1 MGRSKFN
8 WVLLV
13 SLLCGFILF
22 ANFLTIGQE
31 HNGRYRYYTG
41 CPESNGYCPVRYES
55 LSTDKR
61 VYEKGETVT
70 LKLSNLESFAY
81 LIEEVEIYYKKTA
94 GGDPRVIYIE
104 ERLGEIPATA
114 SSWEWEWDQTLS
126 DGEQAPEGYYYIR
139 LKTNCCGYYRTYFR
153 IQKDGG
159 GFQLPADSSEEEAPT
174 APDRPDNFNLS
185 STSPNQIELSWDSVS
200 GPVEGFLIYR
210 NGRELDTVSPNTTS
224 YVDRDLEGESE
235 YCYQVAAFNEEGESE
250 LSSESCGETFK
261 LIKTETTPSTPSELS
276 AEASGPEEI
285 ELTWTDNSD
294 NEEGFR
300 IYRNGSELDT
310 VGSNTTRYV
319 DDTVRPDTDY
329 SYKVAA
335 FNSAGESS
343 TSSSSRITT
352 PENTPTRPGN
362 LSLRDRGPEEIE
374 LTWTDNSDNEEGFR
388 IYRNGS
394 ELDTVGSNTTR
405 YVDDTVRPDTDYSY
419 KVAAFNSAGESSTS
433 SSSRITT
440 PEIEEPEEETLPAEP
455 LSATPQQLWT
465 GVGMVLMIIG
475 YTYLQ
480 VS

>member
-235 YCYQVAAFNEEGESE
+235 YCYQVAAFN
-250 LSSESCGETFK
+250 
-261 LIKTETTPSTPSELS
+261 
-276 AEASGPEEI
+276 
-285 ELTWTDNSD
+285 
-294 NEEGFR
+294 
-300 IYRNGSELDT
+300 
-310 VGSNTTRYV
+310 
-319 DDTVRPDTDY
+319 
-329 SYKVAA
+329 
-335 FNSAGESS
+335 
-343 TSSSSRITT
+343 
-352 PENTPTRPGN
+352 
-362 LSLRDRGPEEIE
+362 
-374 LTWTDNSDNEEGFR
+374 
-388 IYRNGS
+388 
-394 ELDTVGSNTTR
+394 
-405 YVDDTVRPDTDYSY
+405 
-419 KVAAFNSAGESSTS
+419 
-433 SSSRITT
+433 
-440 PEIEEPEEETLPAEP
+440 
-455 LSATPQQLWT
+455 
-465 GVGMVLMIIG
+465 
-475 YTYLQ
+475 
-480 VS
+480 